1 MAGGLVVLVVAA
13 GLGILALIPG
23 VLPPLAGEDPN
34 RLTGVLSQTIETKGI
49 DAAAAQYRTLRAE
62 GFPGLQESESDT
74 NRHLWRMCTG
84 LFIAVGSFFL
94 GQPQVFPVAVRN
106 SGLLVVPTLLVI
118 VSLGYWL
125 FRVNAFQ
132 RRTAAAKA
140 QHIMSEAVAR

>member
-1 MAGGLVVLVVAA
+1 MSLRKGSRRHNVAGRVFVVSMLSMSGAGAYMAFVDPKGDVINLRMIRRGGVIGAQ
-13 GLGILALIPG
+13 
-23 VLPPLAGEDPN
+23 
-34 RLTGVLSQTIETKGI
+34 RLT
-49 DAAAAQYRTLRAE
+49 
-62 GFPGLQESESDT
+62 
-74 NRHLWRMCTG
+74 RHLWRMCTG